1 MTLNEEFPVCKILLE
16 RRAAVPRSDARENRA
31 AILEAARL
39 ALDES
44 GEISLNAVAKAAGV
58 ANATLYRHFPT
69 REALVLGVYRGVV
82 DDVAA
87 AAPSLLLTLE
97 PSAALRAW
105 IDRVAEYAI
114 AKRGFASAVQ
124 ALSRDDGDLYDET
137 YRAIVGALDLLL
149 RATEQTG
156 AIRPG
161 LSADDVILAFAGLWQ
176 LSADDAWQAQVDA
189 LYDIVL
195 HGLAPR

>member
-1 MTLNEEFPVCKILLE
+1 
-16 RRAAVPRSDARENRA
+16 VPRSDARENRA

-87 AAPSLLLTLE
+87 AAPALLLALE

-124 ALSRDDGDLYDET
+124 ALSRDDGELYDET

-156 AIRPG
+156 AIRSG

-176 LSADDAWQAQVDA
+176 LSADDAWQAQVDT